1 MPFFLCVLL
10 LLTASYKAAC
20 TGIKLKE
27 LSLWEL
33 STISKKLLAGF
44 TV

>member
-10 LLTASYKAAC
+10 LLTASCKAAC

-33 STISKKLLAGF
+33 STISKTLLAGF
-44 TV
+44 TM